1 MMPSFPLPP
10 AMLRQARAQDKRA
23 PLPRGA
29 RDARLAQRPPVPEGE
44 TSMLSRRLL
53 LATPAIAAAL
63 PLPALAAYPD
73 RPIRVV
79 VPFAAG
85 GNTDILARIL
95 AAPMAERLGR
105 PMVIENR
112 TGAGGSVG
120 AELVAKAAPDGYTL
134 LFGAGGPL
142 TANPV
147 LQANIPYDVQRDFR
161 PIGLVGILPMI
172 CQVSARTPARS
183 LTELIAL
190 MRARPG
196 QVTVATPGSGSAA
209 HLALEL
215 VMAGA
220 NVRATHVPY
229 RGGSA
234 MIPDLITGTV
244 EAGMVELPSALPQH
258 RDGTAPIIGIATTER
273 SSVIPN
279 VQTFIEAGLPGFT
292 AGSYGGL
299 LAPAGVP
306 AEVTAALSR
315 AFLATLQE
323 AAVLS
328 RIAEVGA
335 VPSAPA
341 QRTPDGFAAF
351 LGQELAN
358 ARRAAQ
364 LAGLRPS

>member
-1 MMPSFPLPP
+1 
-10 AMLRQARAQDKRA
+10 
-23 PLPRGA
+23 
-29 RDARLAQRPPVPEGE
+29 
-44 TSMLSRRLL
+44 MLSRRLL
-53 LATPAIAAAL
+53 LATPALAAA
-63 PLPALAAYPD
+63 PRPALAAYPD
-73 RPIRVV
+73 RPIRLV

-85 GNTDILARIL
+85 GNTDILARLL

-105 PMVIENR
+105 PMVVENR

-120 AELVAKAAPDGYTL
+120 ADLVAKAAPDGYTL

-183 LTELIAL
+183 LTELLAL

-196 QVTVATPGSGSAA
+196 QLTVATPGSGSAA

-244 EAGMVELPSALPQH
+244 DAGMVELPSALPQH
-258 RDGTAPIIGIATTER
+258 RDGTAPIVALAATER
-273 SSVIPN
+273 SPLLPG

-306 AEVTAALSR
+306 AEVTATLSR

-323 AAVLS
+323 PALLS

-341 QRTPDGFAAF
+341 QRTPDGFADF
-351 LGQELAN
+351 LSRELEN

>member
-1 MMPSFPLPP
+1 
-10 AMLRQARAQDKRA
+10 
-23 PLPRGA
+23 
-29 RDARLAQRPPVPEGE
+29 
-44 TSMLSRRLL
+44 MLSRRLL
-53 LATPAIAAAL
+53 LAAPALAAL
-63 PLPALAAYPD
+63 PRPALAAYPD
-73 RPIRVV
+73 RPIRLV

-85 GNTDILARIL
+85 GNTDILARLL
-95 AAPMAERLGR
+95 ATPMADRLGR
-105 PMVIENR
+105 PMVVENR
-112 TGAGGSVG
+112 TGAGGSIG
-120 AELVAKAAPDGYTL
+120 ADLVAKAAPDGYTL

-183 LTELIAL
+183 LTELLAL

-234 MIPDLITGTV
+234 MIPDLINGTV
-244 EAGMVELPSALPQH
+244 DAGMVELPSALPQH
-258 RDGTAPIIGIATTER
+258 RDGTAPIVALAATER
-273 SSVIPN
+273 SPLLPG

-306 AEVTAALSR
+306 AEVTGTLSR

-323 AAVLS
+323 PALLS

-341 QRTPDGFAAF
+341 QRTPEGFAAF
-351 LGQELAN
+351 LAQELEN

>member
-1 MMPSFPLPP
+1 
-10 AMLRQARAQDKRA
+10 
-23 PLPRGA
+23 
-29 RDARLAQRPPVPEGE
+29 
-44 TSMLSRRLL
+44 MLSRRLL
-53 LATPAIAAAL
+53 LAG
-63 PLPALAAYPD
+63 PALAAAIHRPALAAFPD
-73 RPIRVV
+73 RPIRVI

-95 AAPMAERLGR
+95 TTSMTDRLGR
-105 PMVIENR
+105 PMVIDNR
-112 TGAGGSVG
+112 TGAGGSIG
-120 AELVAKAAPDGYTL
+120 ADLVAKAAPDGYTL

-142 TANPV
+142 TANLV
-147 LQANIPYDVQRDFR
+147 LQANIPYDVQRDFH

-172 CQVSARTPARS
+172 CQVGARTSARS

-215 VMAGA
+215 LMAGA

-234 MIPDLITGTV
+234 MIPDLINGTLD
-244 EAGMVELPSALPQH
+244 AGMVELPSALPQH
-258 RDGTAPIIGIATTER
+258 REGTAPIVALAATER
-273 SSVIPN
+273 SPLLPG
-279 VQTFIEAGLPGFT
+279 VQTFIEAGLPAFT

-299 LAPAGVP
+299 LAPAGLP
-306 AEVTAALSR
+306 ADIATALSR
-315 AFLATLQE
+315 AFLATLQDG
-323 AAVLS
+323 AVQS

-335 VPSAPA
+335 VPSAPD
-341 QRTPDGFAAF
+341 QRTPEGFAAF
-351 LGQELAN
+351 LSLELTN

>member
-1 MMPSFPLPP
+1 
-10 AMLRQARAQDKRA
+10 
-23 PLPRGA
+23 
-29 RDARLAQRPPVPEGE
+29 
-44 TSMLSRRLL
+44 MLSRRLL
-53 LATPAIAAAL
+53 LATPALTAL
-63 PLPALAAYPD
+63 HRPAYAAYPD

-95 AAPMAERLGR
+95 TTSMAERLGR
-105 PMVIENR
+105 PMVVENR

-120 AELVAKAAPDGYTL
+120 AEFVAKATPDGYTL

-172 CQVSARTPARS
+172 CQVSANTPARS
-183 LTELIAL
+183 LTDLLAL

-234 MIPDLITGTV
+234 MIPDLINGTV
-244 EAGMVELPSALPQH
+244 NAGMVELPSALPQH
-258 RDGTAPIIGIATTER
+258 RDGTAPIVALAVTER
-273 SSVIPN
+273 SPLLPG

-299 LAPAGVP
+299 LATAGVP

-315 AFLATLQE
+315 AFLATLQD

-351 LGQELAN
+351 LGQELET

>member
-1 MMPSFPLPP
+1 
-10 AMLRQARAQDKRA
+10 
-23 PLPRGA
+23 
-29 RDARLAQRPPVPEGE
+29 
-44 TSMLSRRLL
+44 MLSRRLL
-53 LATPAIAAAL
+53 LAAPALAAL
-63 PLPALAAYPD
+63 HRPALAAYPD
-73 RPIRVV
+73 RPIRVI

-95 AAPMAERLGR
+95 ATPMAERLGR

-120 AELVAKAAPDGYTL
+120 AELVAKATPDGYTL

-147 LQANIPYDVQRDFR
+147 LQANLGYDVERDFR

-172 CQVSARTPARS
+172 CQVSARTQARS
-183 LTELIAL
+183 LTELIVL

-196 QVTVATPGSGSAA
+196 AITVGTPGSGSAA

-215 VMAGA
+215 LMAGA

-244 EAGMVELPSALPQH
+244 DAGMVELPSALPQH
-258 RDGTAPIIGIATTER
+258 RDGTAPIIGIATMER

-306 AEVTAALSR
+306 AEVTTALST
-315 AFLATLQE
+315 AFRATLQE
-323 AAVLS
+323 PAVIS

-335 VPSAPA
+335 IPGAPA
-341 QRTPDGFAAF
+341 QRTPEGFAAF
-351 LGQELAN
+351 LTQELAN

>member
-1 MMPSFPLPP
+1 
-10 AMLRQARAQDKRA
+10 
-23 PLPRGA
+23 
-29 RDARLAQRPPVPEGE
+29 
-44 TSMLSRRLL
+44 MLSRRLL
-53 LATPAIAAAL
+53 LATPALATL
-63 PLPALAAYPD
+63 PRPAFAAYPE
-73 RPIRVV
+73 RPIRLV

-85 GNTDILARIL
+85 GNTDILARLL
-95 AAPMAERLGR
+95 ATPMAERLGR
-105 PMVIENR
+105 PMVVENR

-120 AELVAKAAPDGYTL
+120 ADLVAKAAPDGYTL

-147 LQANIPYDVQRDFR
+147 LQASIPYDVQRDFR

-172 CQVSARTPARS
+172 CQVGARTPARS
-183 LTELIAL
+183 LTDLLAL

-209 HLALEL
+209 HLVLEL

-234 MIPDLITGTV
+234 MIPDLINGTV
-244 EAGMVELPSALPQH
+244 DAGMVELPSALPQH
-258 RDGTAPIIGIATTER
+258 RDGTAPIVALAATER
-273 SSVIPN
+273 SPLLPG

-306 AEVTAALSR
+306 AEVTATLSR

-323 AAVLS
+323 PALLS

-351 LGQELAN
+351 LAQELDN

>member
-1 MMPSFPLPP
+1 
-10 AMLRQARAQDKRA
+10 
-23 PLPRGA
+23 
-29 RDARLAQRPPVPEGE
+29 
-44 TSMLSRRLL
+44 MLSRRLL
-53 LATPAIAAAL
+53 LASPALVAL
-63 PLPALAAYPD
+63 HRPALAAYPD
-73 RPIRVV
+73 RPIRVI

-95 AAPMAERLGR
+95 TTSMAERLGR
-105 PMVIENR
+105 PMVVENR

-120 AELVAKAAPDGYTL
+120 ADFVAKTTADGYTL

-147 LQANIPYDVQRDFR
+147 LQANIPYDVLRDFR

-183 LTELIAL
+183 LTELLAL

-234 MIPDLITGTV
+234 MIPDLINGTV
-244 EAGMVELPSALPQH
+244 DAGMVELPSALPQH
-258 RDGTAPIIGIATTER
+258 RDGSAPIVAIAAKER
-273 SSVIPN
+273 SPVLPG

-299 LAPAGVP
+299 LAPSGVP
-306 AEVTAALSR
+306 AEVTTALSR
-315 AFLATLQE
+315 ALLATLQD
-323 AAVLS
+323 AAVIS

-351 LGQELAN
+351 LAQELEN

>member
-1 MMPSFPLPP
+1 
-10 AMLRQARAQDKRA
+10 
-23 PLPRGA
+23 
-29 RDARLAQRPPVPEGE
+29 
-44 TSMLSRRLL
+44 MLSRRLL
-53 LATPAIAAAL
+53 LAGPALAAAIHR
-63 PLPALAAYPD
+63 PAFAAYPD

-95 AAPMAERLGR
+95 TASMADRLGR
-105 PMVIENR
+105 AMVIDNR
-112 TGAGGSVG
+112 AGAGGSIG
-120 AELVAKAAPDGYTL
+120 ADLVAKAATDGYTL

-147 LQANIPYDVQRDFR
+147 LQANIPYDVERDFR

-172 CQVSARTPARS
+172 CQVSARMPVRS

-215 VMAGA
+215 LMAGA
-220 NVRATHVPY
+220 NVRVTHVPY

-234 MIPDLITGTV
+234 MIPDLINGTLD
-244 EAGMVELPSALPQH
+244 AGMVELPSALPQH
-258 RDGTAPIIGIATTER
+258 REGTAPIVGLATTQR
-273 SSVIPN
+273 SPLLPG

-306 AEVTAALSR
+306 ADVVAALSR
-315 AFLATLQE
+315 AFLATMQD
-323 AAVLS
+323 AAIQS

-335 VPSAPA
+335 VPSASE
-341 QRTPDGFAAF
+341 QRTPEGFAAF
-351 LGQELAN
+351 LTNELTN

>member
-1 MMPSFPLPP
+1 MP
-10 AMLRQARAQDKRA
+10 
-23 PLPRGA
+23 
-29 RDARLAQRPPVPEGE
+29 
-44 TSMLSRRLL
+44 SRRLL
-53 LATPAIAAAL
+53 LATPALLAL
-63 PLPALAAYPD
+63 HRPALAAYPD
-73 RPIRVV
+73 RPIRVI

-95 AAPMAERLGR
+95 ATQMAERLGR
-105 PMVIENR
+105 PMVVENR

-120 AELVAKAAPDGYTL
+120 ADFVAKATADGYTL

-147 LQANIPYDVQRDFR
+147 LQANIPYDVLRDFR

-183 LTELIAL
+183 LTDLLAL
-190 MRARPG
+190 MRTRQG

-234 MIPDLITGTV
+234 MIPDLINGTV
-244 EAGMVELPSALPQH
+244 DAGMVELPSALPQH
-258 RDGTAPIIGIATTER
+258 REGTAPIVAIAATER
-273 SSVIPN
+273 SPLLPG

-299 LAPAGVP
+299 LAPSGVP

-315 AFLATLQE
+315 ALLATLQD
-323 AAVLS
+323 AAVVS

-341 QRTPDGFAAF
+341 QRTPEGFAAF
-351 LGQELAN
+351 LAQELEN

>member
-1 MMPSFPLPP
+1 
-10 AMLRQARAQDKRA
+10 
-23 PLPRGA
+23 
-29 RDARLAQRPPVPEGE
+29 
-44 TSMLSRRLL
+44 MLSRRLL
-53 LATPAIAAAL
+53 LAGPVLAGAIHRPAI
-63 PLPALAAYPD
+63 AAYPD

-95 AAPMAERLGR
+95 ATPMAERLGR

-120 AELVAKAAPDGYTL
+120 ADLVAKAAPDGYTL

-161 PIGLVGILPMI
+161 AIGLVGILPMI
-172 CQVSARTPARS
+172 CQVGARTPARS

-215 VMAGA
+215 LMAGA

-234 MIPDLITGTV
+234 MIPDLINGTV
-244 EAGMVELPSALPQH
+244 QAGMVELPSALPQH
-258 RDGTAPIIGIATTER
+258 RDGTAPIVGLATTER
-273 SSVIPN
+273 SPLLPG

-306 AEVTAALSR
+306 AETAAVLSR
-315 AFLATLQE
+315 AFLATMQDG
-323 AAVLS
+323 AVLS

-341 QRTPDGFAAF
+341 QRTPEGFAAF
-351 LGQELAN
+351 LAQELAN

>member
-1 MMPSFPLPP
+1 
-10 AMLRQARAQDKRA
+10 
-23 PLPRGA
+23 
-29 RDARLAQRPPVPEGE
+29 
-44 TSMLSRRLL
+44 MLSRRLL
-53 LATPAIAAAL
+53 LAGPALVAL
-63 PLPALAAYPD
+63 CRPALAAYPD
-73 RPIRVV
+73 RPIRVI

-95 AAPMAERLGR
+95 ATPMAAHLGR

-120 AELVAKAAPDGYTL
+120 ADLVAKAAPDGYTL

-147 LQANIPYDVQRDFR
+147 LQANIPYDVERDFR
-161 PIGLVGILPMI
+161 PIGMVGILPMI

-183 LTELIAL
+183 LTEFLAL

-196 QVTVATPGSGSAA
+196 TITIGTPGSGSAA

-215 VMAGA
+215 LMAGA

-244 EAGMVELPSALPQH
+244 DAGMVELPSALPQH
-258 RDGTAPIIGIATTER
+258 RDGTAPIIGIATAAR
-273 SSVIPN
+273 SSAIPA
-279 VQTFIEAGLPGFT
+279 VQTFIEAGLPDFT

-299 LAPAGVP
+299 LAPAGIP
-306 AEVTAALSR
+306 AEVVTALSA
-315 AFLATLQE
+315 AFAATMRD

-335 VPSAPA
+335 IPGAA
-341 QRTPDGFAAF
+341 AHRTPDGFAAF
-351 LGQELAN
+351 LAQELSN

>member
-1 MMPSFPLPP
+1 
-10 AMLRQARAQDKRA
+10 
-23 PLPRGA
+23 
-29 RDARLAQRPPVPEGE
+29 
-44 TSMLSRRLL
+44 MLSRRLL
-53 LATPAIAAAL
+53 LATPALIAL
-63 PLPALAAYPD
+63 HRPALAAYPD
-73 RPIRVV
+73 RPIRVI

-95 AAPMAERLGR
+95 AAQMAERLGR

-120 AELVAKAAPDGYTL
+120 AEFVAKATADGYTL

-147 LQANIPYDVQRDFR
+147 LQANIPYDVLRDFR

-172 CQVSARTPARS
+172 CQVGARTPARS
-183 LTELIAL
+183 LTDLLAL

-234 MIPDLITGTV
+234 MIPDLINGTV
-244 EAGMVELPSALPQH
+244 DAGMVELPSALPQH
-258 RDGTAPIIGIATTER
+258 RDGSAPIVAIAAMER
-273 SSVIPN
+273 SPVLPG

-306 AEVTAALSR
+306 ADVTAALSR
-315 AFLATLQE
+315 ALLATLE
-323 AAVLS
+323 DAGVVS

-341 QRTPDGFAAF
+341 QRTPEGFAAF
-351 LGQELAN
+351 LAQELDN

>member
-1 MMPSFPLPP
+1 
-10 AMLRQARAQDKRA
+10 
-23 PLPRGA
+23 
-29 RDARLAQRPPVPEGE
+29 
-44 TSMLSRRLL
+44 MLSRRLL
-53 LATPAIAAAL
+53 LAGPALAAAIHR
-63 PLPALAAYPD
+63 PALAAYPD

-95 AAPMAERLGR
+95 TASMADRLGR
-105 PMVIENR
+105 PMVIDNR
-112 TGAGGSVG
+112 TGAGGSIG
-120 AELVAKAAPDGYTL
+120 ADLVAKATADGYTL

-172 CQVSARTPARS
+172 CQVGARMPARS

-215 VMAGA
+215 LMAGA

-234 MIPDLITGTV
+234 MIPDLINGTLD
-244 EAGMVELPSALPQH
+244 AGMVELPSALPQH
-258 RDGTAPIIGIATTER
+258 REGTAPIVGIATTER
-273 SSVIPN
+273 SPLLPG

-299 LAPAGVP
+299 LAPAGIP
-306 AEVTAALSR
+306 ADVVAALSH
-315 AFLATLQE
+315 ALLATLQD
-323 AAVLS
+323 AAVQS

-335 VPSAPA
+335 VPSAPE
-341 QRTPDGFAAF
+341 QRMPEGFAGF
-351 LGQELAN
+351 LAQEVTN

>member
-1 MMPSFPLPP
+1 
-10 AMLRQARAQDKRA
+10 
-23 PLPRGA
+23 
-29 RDARLAQRPPVPEGE
+29 
-44 TSMLSRRLL
+44 MLSRRLL
-53 LATPAIAAAL
+53 LAAPALAVL
-63 PLPALAAYPD
+63 PRPALAAYPD
-73 RPIRVV
+73 RPIRLV

-85 GNTDILARIL
+85 GNTDILARLL
-95 AAPMAERLGR
+95 ATPMADRLGR
-105 PMVIENR
+105 PIVVENR
-112 TGAGGSVG
+112 TGAGGSIG
-120 AELVAKAAPDGYTL
+120 ADLVAKAAPDGYTL

-147 LQANIPYDVQRDFR
+147 LQANIPYDVQRDFS

-183 LTELIAL
+183 LTELLAL

-234 MIPDLITGTV
+234 MIPDLINGTV
-244 EAGMVELPSALPQH
+244 DAGMVELPSALPQH
-258 RDGTAPIIGIATTER
+258 RDGTAPIVALAATER
-273 SSVIPN
+273 SPLLPG

-306 AEVTAALSR
+306 AEVTATLSR

-323 AAVLS
+323 PALLS

-335 VPSAPA
+335 VPSAPG
-341 QRTPDGFAAF
+341 QRTPEGFAAF
-351 LGQELAN
+351 LAQELEN